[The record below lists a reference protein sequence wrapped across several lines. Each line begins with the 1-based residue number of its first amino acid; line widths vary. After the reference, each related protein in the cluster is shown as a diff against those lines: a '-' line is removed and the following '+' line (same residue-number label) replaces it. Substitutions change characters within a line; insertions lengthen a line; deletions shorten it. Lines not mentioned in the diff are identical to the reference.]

1 MLQVDESGQ
10 MVVGDPADAGKLL
23 VCEKCGGPLRKDD
36 WFSYIPVGNV
46 WTHEEE
52 TACERER
59 LTARRTA

>member
-1 MLQVDESGQ
+1 LLRVDEDGQ

-23 VCEKCGGPLRKDD
+23 VCKKCSGPFRHND
-36 WFSYIPVGNV
+36 WFSFTPVGNI
-46 WTHEEE
+46 WEHEEE